1 MSKGK
6 TEQQGTPSDNGPSNT
21 LSLEA
26 LQSDEQRLVL
36 DTVAQVRKC
45 GLESILA
52 LPQLVV
58 CGDQSA
64 GKSSVLEALT
74 EIPFPRND
82 ELCTRFA
89 TEIIM
94 RRATIESLTI
104 KVIPDD
110 ERSSAEK
117 ETIQAFTE
125 TITDFEEL
133 PEIMDKAMVVM
144 GIGGVGSQSSAFARD
159 VLSVEIEGPS
169 RPQLTLVDLPGL
181 IQNETKGVTKA
192 DVELVQEITD
202 RYISQSRT
210 IILAVVSATND
221 YANQGILTK
230 ARKVDPNG
238 ERTLGIITKPDRL
251 PAGSGSESAYISL
264 ARNEDIFFKLGW
276 HVVKNRSFE
285 EGASSFAE
293 RNAAEAYYFRHSNF
307 NCLPKGTV
315 GIDSLRERLSK
326 LLFGHVK
333 QELPKLHEDLNNA
346 RTDSKQQLHLLG
358 NRRSSPADCRE
369 YLMQLS
375 LDFNKVSGAAVK
387 GQYEGIH
394 FKYAPGASFT
404 PESSCA
410 VRRLRAMVQLLN
422 SKFSEKLRKAGHTYV
437 LQRTGEIT
445 ASELERG
452 IPIPTPDSTKPVRL
466 SRNDSL
472 RWVIKA
478 ITRNRGRELQG
489 NFNPLIIGELFW
501 EQSARWGSIATDH
514 IEDVVDVCRRFLH
527 DLLQE
532 LCPKDVQSR
541 LSLTHV
547 EEAVKTRCMAAA
559 KELGQILDDLRE
571 HPINYN
577 HYYTD
582 TIERC
587 RMSRESQSLATCL
600 ENATTH
606 TRLPGCHSDHTSAS
620 VDIDRI
626 CAEFSQSRNPDMDIY
641 GCEGAL
647 DGLIAIYKVHQKV
660 YEANV
665 VTQVVE
671 RHIIRGLEDIFSPLV
686 VSRWSDSE
694 LNEIASEPAT
704 IMRQRAFLEDRV
716 SKLDTCHDIL
726 RQVMKRTVC

>member
-6 TEQQGTPSDNGPSNT
+6 TERQGGLDLHDSLLKLTFCSDTPSDNVPSNT

-26 LQSDEQRLVL
+26 LQSEEQRLVL

-74 EIPFPRND
+74 QIPFPQND

-94 RRATIESLTI
+94 RRATIDSLTI

-110 ERSSAEK
+110 ARPSDERES
-117 ETIQAFTE
+117 IQAFTE
-125 TITDFEEL
+125 IITDFKEL
-133 PEIMDKAMVVM
+133 PGIMDKAMVVM
-144 GIGGVGSQSSAFARD
+144 GIGGTGSQSSAFARD

-169 RPQLTLVDLPGL
+169 RPQLILVDLPGL

-192 DVELVQEITD
+192 DVELVREITD

-230 ARKVDPNG
+230 ARKVDPDG
-238 ERTLGIITKPDRL
+238 ERTLGIIAKPDRL
-251 PAGSGSESAYISL
+251 PAGSGSEGAYISL

-285 EGASSFAE
+285 EGTSSFAE
-293 RNAAEAYYFRHSNF
+293 RNAAETSYFRTSNF
-307 NCLPKGTV
+307 SCLPKGNV

-326 LLFGHVK
+326 LLFEHIK
-333 QELPKLHEDLNNA
+333 QELPKLHHDLNEA
-346 RTDSKQQLHLLG
+346 LDESRHQLEMLG
-358 NRRSSPADCRE
+358 DRRSSSDDCRE

-375 LDFNKVSGAAVK
+375 LNFHKVCGAAVK
-387 GQYEGIH
+387 GQYEGVN
-394 FKYAPGASFT
+394 FKYSSEASFT
-404 PESSCA
+404 SQSPCA
-410 VRRLRAMVQLLN
+410 VRRLRAMVQKLN
-422 SKFSEKLRKAGHTYV
+422 SEFSKELRMNGHTYSM
-437 LQRTGEIT
+437 QRSGEVT
-445 ASELERG
+445 PSELDGEL
-452 IPIPTPDSTKPVRL
+452 PIPTPNSVKPVRL
-466 SRNDSL
+466 SHNESL

-478 ITRNRGRELQG
+478 MTRNRGRELQG

-501 EQSARWGSIATDH
+501 EQSARWGDIAADH
-514 IEDVVDVCRRFLH
+514 IDNVVDICRQFLCN
-527 DLLQE
+527 LLQD

-541 LSLTHV
+541 LSSSHI
-547 EEAVKTRCMAAA
+547 EGAVKSRSVAATN
-559 KELGQILDDLRE
+559 ELEQIVNDLKE

-582 TIERC
+582 TIEKC
-587 RMSRESQSLATCL
+587 RMSRESQSLAKCV
-600 ENATTH
+600 EDATTR
-606 TRLPGCHSDHTSAS
+606 TQLPNCTSTHTSAS
-620 VDIDRI
+620 IDVDRV
-626 CAEFSQSRNPDMDIY
+626 CREFSQTRNPDMDVY
-641 GCEGAL
+641 SCELAL
-647 DGLIAIYKVHQKV
+647 DGLLAIYKVV
-660 YEANV
+660 YK
-665 VTQVVE
+665 
-671 RHIIRGLEDIFSPLV
+671 LSPYC
-686 VSRWSDSE
+686 S
-694 LNEIASEPAT
+694 A
-704 IMRQRAFLEDRV
+704 
-716 SKLDTCHDIL
+716 
-726 RQVMKRTVC
+726 